1 MNMQT
6 LLSIKEDWVNKLK
19 LAKNDGDRKIA
30 LRRIQ
35 KINDELGIVEDETS
49 ICPIADKSTE
59 KKVVESSKI
68 DINLEE
74 IYQEITKLERLYSKF
89 KDPDVLDEISILK
102 SKIENEKVRIEQQV
116 EKAKLELIAKDPNVK
131 KFYSETLKMNF
142 VMNKEHEK
150 LIFDDGAVYT
160 FRELHLLHN
169 SEPKPTKKDIE
180 FFHTLKLFKG
190 EFIDEY
196 QEN

>member
-1 MNMQT
+1 MQT
-6 LLSIKEDWVNKLK
+6 LLKIKEDWILK
-19 LAKNDGDRKIA
+19 LQNAKTENDRKIA
-30 LRRIQ
+30 LKRIQ
-35 KINDELGIVEDETS
+35 KINDELGIFEEENDIFPV
-49 ICPIADKSTE
+49 ADIKEE
-59 KKVVESSKI
+59 KQAKI

-74 IYQEITKLERLYSKF
+74 IHQEISKLERLYAKF
-89 KDPDVLDEISILK
+89 KDQDYLDEISVLK
-102 SKIENEKVRIEQQV
+102 SKIE
-116 EKAKLELIAKDPNVK
+116 KAKEQEAVQIIAKDPNVK

-160 FRELHLLHN
+160 FRELHLLHY

-180 FFHTLKLFKG
+180 LFHTLKLFKG

-196 QEN
+196 EENPYI